1 MKLKDPIHPWQ
12 SVGEK
17 LNTRSDARSQSCQKH
32 PPSHPL
38 WPTALWSGSRKKDGC
53 LFYTI
58 SDRVRL
64 RHQHMVRDN
73 EMSPLPFKP
82 LFFLSRTSMT
92 FLPPPAQKKGL
103 IPMLTGAVIKVSPE
117 FLFFSCYCDWLSGG
131 KQWMIP
137 FASITPR
144 KIIRVLSRTID
155 SGRLPFLGT
164 HLENGGGEGL
174 PSWSKT
180 RFFLKPCLYLIF
192 MLLPKH
198 KQWPKKNKE
207 RSPPTPGE
215 NPVES
220 LYTHFFFYFFRR

>member
-1 MKLKDPIHPWQ
+1 MPGVKVVKSILLLTPFDQQPFDQVQERKMGVFSIQFLTVSGLGISTWSVTMK
-12 SVGEK
+12 
-17 LNTRSDARSQSCQKH
+17 C
-32 PPSHPL
+32 PPS
-38 WPTALWSGSRKKDGC
+38 
-53 LFYTI
+53 
-58 SDRVRL
+58 
-64 RHQHMVRDN
+64 
-73 EMSPLPFKP
+73 
-82 LFFLSRTSMT
+82 LSNLSFSYRERPWRFS
-92 FLPPPAQKKGL
+92 PPPAQKKGL